1 MNTQTT
7 MKTLTKKYEL
17 HLEAAITIGE
27 LDPETDIQYLIGVLE
42 AIQMPETSTLA
53 GDVVGAD

>member
-1 MNTQTT
+1 
-7 MKTLTKKYEL
+7 MKTLTNKYRS

-27 LDPETDIQYLIGVLE
+27 LDPETDIQYLIEVLE